1 MIFLIL
7 MLPLYSAQVL
17 GAPNVKV
24 TKNQGEDGINQYI
37 DANSDTWNVDA
48 LISNLPAGSSVNPE
62 EVQIQVG
69 ANQRPF
75 QSCQEDISG
84 LLCSYVSP
92 LSDGITE
99 GEYKFQVLYNYLEQ
113 GLPKQALSTVN
124 TIKAD
129 GSGPDVVINSFA
141 QDENGKVILDFR
153 VTENPA
159 FAVGLAEVK
168 IIDAESGSVL
178 KSLTSFSQDLTQTFS
193 EEITTAFNDEGWR
206 KVKVQ
211 AADRLGHSTASS
223 TVSSFIDVVAP
234 KISTT
239 MNLTTFG
246 EYLPPFPKRTDIII
260 DLEESSSL
268 VSISAAS
275 DNAQFSNEPPA
286 CNGIGGNVLR
296 CVWSN
301 VLVQP
306 VSPVVVQ
313 VTAKDSKGN
322 TAVQEVHSADLQ
334 SDTQAPQ
341 VISFGSTGK
350 YLDNYYVNNEG
361 NIIILEV
368 SDQGSGVDL
377 ESISA
382 NLGELGASQTAS
394 PDNCDLLDNGN
405 YLCSW
410 KTSGR
415 VGSNGETLRI
425 SLNDLKD
432 IAGNQATLPDISHI
446 VDDTKPVVIAL
457 SAFGISE
464 IGAKDYFQSG
474 DLLQVKATIKEK
486 TGFKFKINVNDLIS
500 GPSAAY
506 PESEDNQAGWVIY
519 SSDVCE
525 EVEPETWDCSF
536 VVEDPL
542 LAKTNAEIS
551 FQLADSS
558 GNLAD
563 SWIAGTNL
571 KLSSASNALYHFDI
585 LGLSEEGQYW
595 SVGKS
600 DVKQMLKFIDL
611 DVVPLTYTRMPLQI
625 TFKAANPSARML
637 RLQALD
643 CSPAAGEDYAPEV
656 SRTLFYGG
664 SFPAGEEGPVSTNLI
679 LEFSPLDD
687 LSGIV
692 SGDKEDFTGKD
703 FNYICRFNVYSRSGK
718 EAIRIPEVEEV
729 PVTVTFAYSSLGAV
743 DENLA
748 KKITEIRE
756 NDFYEFADAMR
767 YVTDALQWI
776 KYISGILNVVNNVLQ
791 IFDIF
796 SSVTVAAANVAEDS
810 VVAASAGEVLRG
822 TCLAVQNGETTSLE
836 FIETIQTIVQVLNCN
851 PNIADQGVSDVLGW
865 YGAWQQT
872 VLDVY
877 NGATGGIIGMPKST
891 SLYDNIYVSS
901 IGLCVPG
908 ILYNLQKLQEIHCR
922 KIICYG
928 REVPQGIATVESC
941 DQLYDLQVC
950 EYVTGPVAEVLT
962 LNAGSLISDLIKK
975 LFNDPIGLISAAA
988 SLGCQTFCHDKATG
1002 GTGLWACKTITVLDK
1017 LFDIINTIAS
1027 AVQATPSVTS
1037 SPYCS
1042 IADKI
1047 KVSDLTQKAP
1057 EATASSTSATDPRE
1071 GAETASSLG

>member
-1 MIFLIL
+1 MIFLII

-17 GAPNVKV
+17 AAPNVKV

-37 DANSDTWNVDA
+37 DANSDTWTVEA
-48 LISNLPAGSSVNPE
+48 LISNLPAGSPVNPE
-62 EVQIQVG
+62 DLKVQVG
-69 ANQRPF
+69 TNQRPF

-99 GEYKFQVLYNYLEQ
+99 GEYKFQILYNYLEQ
-113 GLPKQALSTVN
+113 GLPAQVLSTVN

-129 GSGPDVVINSFA
+129 GSAPDVVINNFA
-141 QDENGKVILDFR
+141 QDESGKVYLDFR
-153 VTENPA
+153 INENPA
-159 FAVGLAEVK
+159 FAVGLSEAK
-168 IIDAESGSVL
+168 ILDAESGSVL
-178 KSLTSFSQDLTQTFS
+178 KILNSFTQDLTQTFS
-193 EEITTAFNDEGWR
+193 EELTGSFSGEGWR

-211 AADRLGHSTASS
+211 ATDRLGHSA
-223 TVSSFIDVVAP
+223 VSGTISGFIDVVAP
-234 KISTT
+234 KISST

-246 EYLPPFPKRTDIII
+246 EYIPPFPKRTDIII
-260 DLEESSSL
+260 DIEESTPL

-275 DNAQFSNEPPA
+275 ENAEISSVIPV
-286 CNGIGGNVLR
+286 CNGIGGNLLR
-296 CVWSN
+296 CIWSN

-306 VSPVVVQ
+306 VSPVVIKVA
-313 VTAKDSKGN
+313 AKDSKGN
-322 TAVQEVHSADLQ
+322 TAEQDVHSVDLQ

-341 VISFGSTGK
+341 IVGFGSTGK
-350 YLDNYYVNNEG
+350 YLDSYYVNNEQ
-361 NIIILEV
+361 NTIILEV

-377 ESISA
+377 GSISA
-382 NLGELGASQTAS
+382 NLGSLGGSQTAS
-394 PDNCDLLDNGN
+394 PDECELLDNGN
-405 YLCSW
+405 YLCLW

-415 VGSNGETLRI
+415 IGSNGDTLRI

-432 IAGNQATLPDISHI
+432 IAGNQADLPDISLI
-446 VDDTKPVVIAL
+446 VDATKSVVEKL

-474 DLLQVKATIKEK
+474 DLLQITATIKEK

-506 PESEDNQAGWVIY
+506 PEAENNQAGWVTF
-519 SSDVCE
+519 SNEVCD

-536 VVEDPL
+536 VVEKPL

-551 FQLADSS
+551 FQLVDSA

-563 SWIAGTNL
+563 SWVAGSNL
-571 KLSSASNALYHFDI
+571 KLSSASSGLYHFDI
-585 LGLSEEGQYW
+585 LGVSEEGQYW

-600 DVKQMLKFIDL
+600 DVKQTLNFIDL
-611 DVVPLTYTRMPLQI
+611 DTVGLTYTRMPLQI
-625 TFKAANPSARML
+625 TFRAANPSARML

-643 CSPAAGEDYAPEV
+643 CSPAEGQDDAPEV

-664 SFPAGEEGPVSTNLI
+664 SFPAGKEGPVTTNLI

-687 LSGIV
+687 ISSIV
-692 SGDKEDFTGKD
+692 GSKESFTSKD
-703 FNYICRFNVYSRSGK
+703 FSYVCRFNVYSRAGK

-729 PVTVTFAYSSLGAV
+729 PVTVNFAYSSLGSV

-767 YVTDALQWI
+767 YVTEALDWI
-776 KYISGILNVVNNVLQ
+776 KYISSILNVVNSVLQ

-796 SSVTVAAANVAEDS
+796 SSATVAAANVAEDS
-810 VVAASAGEVLRG
+810 VITSSAGTVLRG
-822 TCLAVQNGETTSLE
+822 TCLAVQEGETTSLE
-836 FIETIQTIVQVLNCN
+836 FIETIQTIIQVLNCN
-851 PNIADQGVSDVLGW
+851 PNIADKGVSDVLGW

-877 NGATGGIIGMPKST
+877 NGATGGIIGMPQST

-941 DQLYDLQVC
+941 DQLYDSQVC
-950 EYVTGPVAEVLT
+950 QYVTGPVFELT
-962 LNAGSLISDLIKK
+962 PLNFGSLLSDLIKK
-975 LFNDPIGLISAAA
+975 IFEDPVGLLISAASA
-988 SLGCQTFCHDKATG
+988 LACDTFCYDKATG
-1002 GTGLWACKTITVLDK
+1002 GTGLWVCKTVTVIDK

-1027 AVQATPSVTS
+1027 AVKATPSVTG

-1047 KVSDLTQKAP
+1047 KVSDLTQQAP
-1057 EATASSTSATDPRE
+1057 EATASSTTVNDPRADSE
-1071 GAETASSLG
+1071 PATNLG